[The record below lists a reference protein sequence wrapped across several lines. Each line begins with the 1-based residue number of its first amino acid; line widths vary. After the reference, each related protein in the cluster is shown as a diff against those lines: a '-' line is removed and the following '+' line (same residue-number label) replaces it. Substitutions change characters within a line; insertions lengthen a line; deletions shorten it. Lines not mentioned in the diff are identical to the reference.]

1 MTVPTRF
8 SVEMICGMPVI
19 QAPAELDISNAE
31 LLRAALFSAAD
42 HGHVT
47 LVVDLTQTEFCDSA
61 ALGVLVRG
69 HKRMTA
75 EGGELRLV
83 IQSASLLRIFSV
95 TGVDRVIPMFDAL
108 DEAVSELPAI
118 AIRPQPGE
126 PAGSADWTRLT
137 G

>member
-1 MTVPTRF
+1 MTAPTRF

-19 QAPAELDISNAE
+19 QAPADLDIANAE

-42 HGHVT
+42 HGHAT
-47 LVVDLTQTEFCDSA
+47 LIVDLTQTAFCDSA

-75 EGGELRLV
+75 EGGELRLA
-83 IQSASLLRIFSV
+83 IQSAPLLRIFSV
-95 TGVDRVIPMFDAL
+95 TGVDRVIPIFGSLAEAL
-108 DEAVSELPAI
+108 SELPAI
-118 AIRPQPGE
+118 AIWPQPAE
-126 PAGSADWTRLT
+126 PARPAGWIRQP